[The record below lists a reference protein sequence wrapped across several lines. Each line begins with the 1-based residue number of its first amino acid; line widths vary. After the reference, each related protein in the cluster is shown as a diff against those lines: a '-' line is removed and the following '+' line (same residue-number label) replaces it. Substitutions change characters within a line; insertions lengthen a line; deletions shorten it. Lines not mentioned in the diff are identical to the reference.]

1 MAVLRTPLVPSTL
14 STYRSR
20 LDEWSI
26 DADCTSSW
34 GPRACTSHVFV
45 QDIRRHLL
53 MGSSASPPSSSSQ
66 PAHPRSSLLATSAP
80 VMSDVD
86 ATTPAQYTPYLQF
99 RNITVVTC
107 DAGLHEQPVVYR
119 ATAAFLIQSY
129 SSRWLL
135 IEFSHLDFAHAGGL
149 PFPTAPLAHGIRVLV
164 LKLPSA
170 FDFEY
175 FPNDCACRWIAV
187 GERTRLFS
195 LVFVYQE
202 DYHRL
207 QMAMAMAMSAT
218 LTRSARTS
226 TVSLASRASLT
237 LAEMFKQL
245 GVDRLPRVEE
255 EEELAP

>member
-107 DAGLHEQPVVYR
+107 GAGPYDEPLTYHGACAFVIENI
-119 ATAAFLIQSY
+119 AT
-129 SSRWLL
+129 RWLL
-135 IEFSHLDFAHAGGL
+135 IEFSLDDSTSSLF
-149 PFPTAPLAHGIRVLV
+149 PFPTTSLDPGIEGL
-164 LKLPSA
+164 LFELPPT
-170 FDFEY
+170 FNFEY
-175 FPNDCACRWIAV
+175 FAEHNAARWISR
-187 GERTRLFS
+187 EPSKRLFS
-195 LVFVYQE
+195 LVFSFKT
-202 DYHRL
+202 DYRE
-207 QMAMAMAMSAT
+207 MWAAMSASQGRGVTTNTAFMTVGGTPT
-218 LTRSARTS
+218 LTQMVQQRLFGTD
-226 TVSLASRASLT
+226 TV
-237 LAEMFKQL
+237 
-245 GVDRLPRVEE
+245 
-255 EEELAP
+255 